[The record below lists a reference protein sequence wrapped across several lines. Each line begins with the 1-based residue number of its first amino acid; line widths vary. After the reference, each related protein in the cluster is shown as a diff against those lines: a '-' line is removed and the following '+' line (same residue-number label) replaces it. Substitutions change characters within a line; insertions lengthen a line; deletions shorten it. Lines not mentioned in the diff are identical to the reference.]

1 MTGPVGTLSRRV
13 GTRPSFRHVV
23 TGLRQVAP
31 GFRHLAALRD
41 DDPVRVVVERSG
53 GFAGVVRRGEADAS
67 QLDDA
72 TTQQLRA
79 LVAGASTSTGAAGA
93 QAGPGSRRDGFCYE
107 VTLEDDDVQRVQ
119 LREGS
124 MPAGA
129 RQLLDGFL
137 R

>member
-1 MTGPVGTLSRRV
+1 M
-13 GTRPSFRHVV
+13 
-23 TGLRQVAP
+23 
-31 GFRHLAALRD
+31 
-41 DDPVRVVVERSG
+41 RVVVERSG

-72 TTQQLRA
+72 TSQQLRD
-79 LVAGASTSTGAAGA
+79 LVASAAGPDGASEPGR
-93 QAGPGSRRDGFCYE
+93 GPRRDGFCYE
-107 VTLEDDDVQRVQ
+107 VTLEDDDGGAVRGPQRVQ

-129 RQLLDGFL
+129 RQLLDGLL